1 MAKFDI
7 FKKEWLEVVFENR
20 NKMYGAYR
28 LRLESPKTTV
38 VAFFGG
44 IGLFGVLLG
53 STLLLNEL
61 QMAAANAPE
70 VISCNFDIPLK
81 TTYIPAVKP
90 KQEDVVVFEKPI
102 VKEKA
107 EVVVTKSNTVKH
119 TTLVVV
125 DDNLVRQ
132 EVATV
137 TDLLNADPGKF
148 TTSGATTGVIDVGEG
163 VLGVVPAV
171 GSDTD
176 ETEEVF
182 NQLFYHV
189 QEKATPFGGM
199 TAFTT
204 TFISRFRAPELDA
217 NVKELKIMVQFIV
230 EKNGAL
236 TDVRVLRDPGYG
248 VGKEA
253 LRVLREMPKWQP
265 AKQNGKAV
273 RSQFTLPIVVK
284 LH

>member
-20 NKMYGAYR
+20 NKMYGAYQ

-44 IGLFGVLLG
+44 IGLFGILLG
-53 STLLLNEL
+53 STLLLNEI
-61 QMAAANAPE
+61 QMAAASAPE
-70 VISCNFDIPLK
+70 VTRCDFDIPLK
-81 TTYIPAVKP
+81 ATYIPAVKP
-90 KQEDVVVFEKPI
+90 KQEEVVVFEKPI
-102 VKEKA
+102 EKEKA
-107 EVVVTKSNTVKH
+107 QVVVTKSHTVKH

-125 DDNLVRQ
+125 DDDLVRQ
-132 EVATV
+132 EVATAA
-137 TDLLNADPGKF
+137 DLLDADPGKY
-148 TTSGATTGVIDVGEG
+148 TRSGVATGVIDVGEG
-163 VLGVVPAV
+163 VLGVVPSV

-176 ETEEVF
+176 ETEEPF
-182 NQLFYHV
+182 NPLFYHV

-204 TFISRFRAPELDA
+204 TFISRFRAPALEA
-217 NVKELKIMVQFIV
+217 NVRELKIMVQFIV
-230 EKNGAL
+230 EENGAL
-236 TDVRVLRDPGYG
+236 TEVRVLRDPGYG

-265 AKQNGKAV
+265 AKQNGKPV

-284 LH
+284 LN